1 MTKDELLI
9 KWSEPQPVLDC
20 GHVKLIDVMGDD
32 ERIEQ
37 VARLSYGK
45 GTRSVS
51 DRRHLLRY
59 LMRHRHT
66 SPFEQAVITLDMKMP
81 IFVARQLIRHRTASY
96 NELSGRY
103 SEMPEEYYIPDESQ
117 VCIQSI
123 ENKQGRGETL
133 LDADA
138 AEMVDLIDASA
149 DNSFRDYSILLSEG
163 VARETARMVLPLS
176 TYTQWCMTIN
186 LHNLLHML
194 ALRLDPH
201 AQWETRQ
208 YANIIADIVADWVP
222 LTWTAFCDY
231 RINAVTFS
239 SMEIDAL
246 RAMLAGQATDLDA
259 LSEREKKDFF
269 KKLQLTNED

>member
-1 MTKDELLI
+1 MTRDELLY
-9 KWSEPQPVLDC
+9 KWQAPQPVLDC
-20 GHVKLIDVMGDD
+20 GHVRLVDIMGDD

-59 LMRHRHT
+59 LMRNRHM

-103 SEMPEEYYIPDESQ
+103 SEMPEEYYIPDE
-117 VCIQSI
+117 IYEQSTT
-123 ENKQGRGETL
+123 NKQGRGTRMDEETE
-133 LDADA
+133 DDRRFGIEDTCAVA
-138 AEMVDLIDASA
+138 FTEYKRLI
-149 DNSFRDYSILLSEG
+149 EG
-163 VARETARMVLPLS
+163 DVARETARMVLPLS

-208 YANIIADIVADWVP
+208 YAEVIADIVFDWVP
-222 LTWTAFCDY
+222 LVWEAFCDY
-231 RINAVTFS
+231 RRESVTFS
-239 SMEIDAL
+239 RMEMDVL
-246 RAMLAGQATDLDA
+246 RAMLAGQANDLDA

-269 KKLQLTNED
+269 KKLQLTDED

>member
-1 MTKDELLI
+1 
-9 KWSEPQPVLDC
+9 
-20 GHVKLIDVMGDD
+20 
-32 ERIEQ
+32 
-37 VARLSYGK
+37 
-45 GTRSVS
+45 
-51 DRRHLLRY
+51 
-59 LMRHRHT
+59 MRHRHT

-117 VCIQSI
+117 VCAQST

-138 AEMVDLIDASA
+138 AEMADLIDASA
-149 DNSFRDYSILLSEG
+149 DNAFRDYHILLGEG
-163 VARETARMVLPLS
+163 VSRETARMVLPLS
-176 TYTQWCMTIN
+176 TYTQWCMTMN

-208 YANIIADIVADWVP
+208 YANIIADIVSDWVP
-222 LTWTAFCDY
+222 LTWDAFCNY
-231 RINAVTFS
+231 RLNAVTFS
-239 SMEIDAL
+239 SMEMDVL
-246 RAMLAGQATDLDA
+246 RSMLAGQATDLDA

-269 KKLQLTNED
+269 KKLQLTDES

>member
-1 MTKDELLI
+1 MTKEELLY
-9 KWSEPQPVLDC
+9 KWQAAQPVLDC

-45 GTRSVS
+45 GTRTVS
-51 DRRHLLRY
+51 DRAHLLRY

-103 SEMPEEYYIPDESQ
+103 SEMPEEYYVPAEIYE
-117 VCIQSI
+117 QSTT
-123 ENKQGRGETL
+123 NKQGRGKQAHPAME
-133 LDADA
+133 
-138 AEMVDLIDASA
+138 S
-149 DNSFRDYSILLSEG
+149 SFRVNMRRRGEESFALYMRLREEH
-163 VARETARMVLPLS
+163 VARETARIVLPLS
-176 TYTQWCMTIN
+176 TYTQWCMTMN

-208 YANIIADIVADWVP
+208 YASMIADIVADWVP
-222 LTWTAFCDY
+222 LTWEAFNDY
-231 RINAVTFS
+231 RLGAVTFS
-239 SMEIDAL
+239 RMEIEIL
-246 RAMLAGQATDLDA
+246 RRMLAGQAADTDFLT
-259 LSEREKKDFF
+259 ERERKDFF
-269 KKLQLTNED
+269 KKLQLTDED